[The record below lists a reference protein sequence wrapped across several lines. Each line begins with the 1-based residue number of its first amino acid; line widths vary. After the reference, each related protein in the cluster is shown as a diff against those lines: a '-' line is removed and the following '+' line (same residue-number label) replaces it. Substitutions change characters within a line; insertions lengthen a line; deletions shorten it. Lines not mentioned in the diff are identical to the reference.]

1 MVRRYLRPAVA
12 GALLLCTA
20 ASPQLARSLTALRMV
35 ERGQWQLKERAGG
48 ERRLCLTNPA
58 ALLQLGHGSTQ
69 CEQFVMDD
77 STRGATIRYTCP
89 GHGHGRTTVTV
100 ETSRLLKVETQGVA
114 DGAPFELEYEARK
127 VGTCN

>member
-20 ASPQLARSLTALRMV
+20 AAPQLAHSLTALRMV
-35 ERGQWQLKERAGG
+35 ERGQWRLKERAGG
-48 ERRLCLTNPA
+48 ERRLCLGDAA
-58 ALLQLGHGSTQ
+58 ALLQLGHPGVQ
-69 CEQFVMDD
+69 CEQFVMAD
-77 STRGATIRYTCP
+77 SPRGATVRYTCP

-100 ETSRLLKVETQGVA
+100 ETGRLLRVETQGVA

-127 VGTCN
+127 VGACN